1 LLLVVLTSRTRGVPK
16 DEVMEKEIAQVRN
29 KMIALIAIIAL
40 LSGWQWEFIGE
51 GVASHIYTTGSI
63 LSAFGFSIVM
73 AFIFISKLK
82 NEVIAFNA
90 LKEMWDDIRLGA
102 VEQAADPL
110 WRHYR
115 CSRPGR
121 LFRRPRLLGHAYDL
135 VTEELARTK
144 KIRISVETMNTLVHK
159 ISQTI
164 DDERSLLG
172 YMSGL
177 LVFMGLI
184 GTFIGLLHMV
194 GSMGGII
201 GTLASSTG
209 GGAGAD
215 AFQQLLGA
223 LQEPLKGMA
232 SGFAASLFGLFSSL
246 VVGLLNRMA
255 GQAGGVLNHGFESW
269 LAGVVQIGDLERE
282 EAMAPK
288 GAVGLL
294 DGSFIGASP
303 DMLADY
309 SKVASSFDDAVQLLQ
324 SLQAKQEDHAKLME
338 SVVQTLSRVDVG
350 LEALTDGVTKSV
362 AAELTATRVM
372 VHGLARAHS
381 GDSRLLAKWHADT
394 SAQLA
399 AAIEQNT
406 QTSEQLPTRLSD
418 DIEVRIHRAVKDAIA
433 PMGLTVADQMQR
445 LEEAVSQFSQDKP
458 PARRSTDR
466 GGDLQID
473 AKVHPDFEQEL
484 SENFDHLNQNVG
496 ASMVAYSE
504 VLKQAASTFD
514 KPEQKHSQLFDQGRM
529 DRAEIVASH

>member
-1 LLLVVLTSRTRGVPK
+1 
-16 DEVMEKEIAQVRN
+16 MEKQIAQIRN
-29 KMIALIAIIAL
+29 KMIAMIAIIL
-40 LSGWQWEFIGE
+40 LVSAWQHEFIAE
-51 GVASHIYTTGSI
+51 GVTAHVYVTGSI
-63 LSAFGFSIVM
+63 LAAFAFAIVM
-73 AFIFISKLK
+73 AFIFVSKLK

-90 LKEMWDDIRLGA
+90 LKEMWDDIRMGPT
-102 VEQAADPL
+102 EQASDPL

-164 DDERSLLG
+164 DDEKSLLG

-209 GGAGAD
+209 GGAAGAD

-255 GQAGGVLNHGFESW
+255 GQAAGVLKHGFESW
-269 LAGVVQIGDLERE
+269 LAGVVQIGDQERE

-288 GAVGLL
+288 TAEGPL
-294 DGSFIGASP
+294 DSSLVRATT

-324 SLQAKQEDHAKLME
+324 SLQSRQQDHAQLME
-338 SVVQTLSRVDVG
+338 SVMQTLSRVDVG
-350 LEALTDGVTKSV
+350 LVALNDGVTKAV
-362 AAELTATRVM
+362 ATELRATRVM

-381 GDSRLLAKWHADT
+381 GDSKLLAQWQAES

-406 QTSEQLPTRLSD
+406 QTSEQLPTQLSD
-418 DIEVRIHRAVKDAIA
+418 DVEARIHQAVKDAIA

-445 LEEAVSQFSQDKP
+445 LEQALSQFSKDRP
-458 PARRSTDR
+458 VGHRSTER
-466 GGDLQID
+466 VGNLPID
-473 AKVHPDFEQEL
+473 AQIQPDFEQEF
-484 SENFDHLNQNVG
+484 SESIDHVNQNVG
-496 ASMVAYSE
+496 ASMAAYSE
-504 VLKQAASTFD
+504 VLKQAASTFE
-514 KPEQKHSQLFDQGRM
+514 KSKQNLGQLVDQGRM
-529 DRAEIVASH
+529 VPDRAEMVASH

>member
-1 LLLVVLTSRTRGVPK
+1 
-16 DEVMEKEIAQVRN
+16 MEKQIAQIRN
-29 KMIALIAIIAL
+29 KMIGLIAIIAL
-40 LSGWQWEFIGE
+40 GSAWQWDFIAE
-51 GVASHIYTTGSI
+51 GVMAHVYTTGSI

-73 AFIFISKLK
+73 SFIFVSKLK

-90 LKEMWDDIRLGA
+90 LKEMWDDIRKGP

-121 LFRRPRLLGHAYDL
+121 VFRRPRLLGHAYDL

-164 DDERSLLG
+164 DDEKSLLG

-209 GGAGAD
+209 GGGAGAD

-246 VVGLLNRMA
+246 IVGLLNRMA
-255 GQAGGVLNHGFESW
+255 GQAGGVLKHGFESW
-269 LAGVVQIGDLERE
+269 LAGVVQIGDQERE
-282 EAMAPK
+282 EAMGRKKP
-288 GAVGLL
+288 L
-294 DGSFIGASP
+294 DGAAA
-303 DMLADY
+303 LATSNLVVDY
-309 SKVASSFDDAVQLLQ
+309 AKVSSGFDDAVRMLHGLQ
-324 SLQAKQEDHAKLME
+324 TRQDDHARLME
-338 SVVQTLSRVDVG
+338 AMMQTLSQVSAG
-350 LEALTDGVTKSV
+350 LGALTDSVTQGVADELSV
-362 AAELTATRVM
+362 TRDM
-372 VHGLARAHS
+372 LSDLAGAH
-381 GDSRLLAKWHADT
+381 RELAKRHAAS

-399 AAIEQNT
+399 SAIEQNGR
-406 QTSEQLPTRLSD
+406 TSEEMSARLRD
-418 DIEVRIHRAVKDAIA
+418 DIGRRIEKEVREAIG
-433 PMGLTVADQMQR
+433 PVGLSVADQMAA
-445 LEEAVSQFSQDKP
+445 LEQAVVQFAHNRAAAHRAADAMDDEP
-458 PARRSTDR
+458 PAPRTDA
-466 GGDLQID
+466 GMG
-473 AKVHPDFEQEL
+473 L
-484 SENFDHLNQNVG
+484 SEDLG
-496 ASMVAYSE
+496 RLDLDDAPGAYSDIRKE
-504 VLKQAASTFD
+504 VASALAASTHGVTFD
-514 KPEQKHSQLFDQGRM
+514 GGRRTTHAGM
-529 DRAEIVASH
+529 VVSH

>member
-1 LLLVVLTSRTRGVPK
+1 
-16 DEVMEKEIAQVRN
+16 MEKEIAHVRY
-29 KMIALIAIIAL
+29 KMVGLIAIIAL
-40 LSGWQWEFIGE
+40 LSAWQWDFIAE
-51 GVASHIYTTGSI
+51 GVASHIYTTGTI

-73 AFIFISKLK
+73 AFIFISKLT

-90 LKEMWDDIRLGA
+90 LKEMWDDIRIGA
-102 VEQAADPL
+102 VEQARDPL

-121 LFRRPRLLGHAYDL
+121 LFKRPRLLGHAYDL

-164 DDERSLLG
+164 DDEKSLLG

-209 GGAGAD
+209 GGGAGPE

-255 GQAGGVLNHGFESW
+255 GQAAGVLRYGFESW
-269 LAGVVQIGDLERE
+269 LAGVVQIGDQERE
-282 EAMAPK
+282 EAMAPAAAE
-288 GAVGLL
+288 GAL
-294 DGSFIGASP
+294 DGSVVRATTE
-303 DMLADY
+303 MLADY
-309 SKVASSFDDAVQLLQ
+309 SKTAASFDDAVQLMQ
-324 SLQAKQEDHAKLME
+324 SLQARQQDHAKLME
-338 SVVQTLSRVDVG
+338 SVVQTLSRVDAG
-350 LEALTDGVTKSV
+350 LEALTDGLTKTV

-372 VHGLARAHS
+372 VHGLDRAHS
-381 GDSRLLAKWHADT
+381 GESRLLAEWRAET
-394 SAQLA
+394 SGQLA
-399 AAIEQNT
+399 AALEKYLQA
-406 QTSEQLPTRLSD
+406 SEQLPSRLSD
-418 DIEVRIHRAVKDAIA
+418 EIEAQIYQTIKDAIV
-433 PMGLTVADQMQR
+433 PMGMTVADQMQR
-445 LEEAVSQFSQDKP
+445 LEKAVSQFSQKP
-458 PARRSTDR
+458 AAGGRSTQTA
-466 GGDLQID
+466 GNSPID
-473 AKVHPDFEQEL
+473 AGADPDFEQEL
-484 SENFDHLNQNVG
+484 SESVDRLNQNVG
-496 ASMVAYSE
+496 ASMAAYSE
-504 VLKQAASTFD
+504 ALKQAASAFD
-514 KPEQKHSQLFDQGRM
+514 EPGQKHGQLSDQERM
-529 DRAEIVASH
+529 FPDRTKIIASH

>member
-1 LLLVVLTSRTRGVPK
+1 
-16 DEVMEKEIAQVRN
+16 MEKEIAHVRY
-29 KMIALIAIIAL
+29 KMIGLIAIIAL
-40 LSGWQWEFIGE
+40 LSAWQWEFIAE

-63 LSAFGFSIVM
+63 LSAFAFSIVM
-73 AFIFISKLK
+73 AFIFVSKLT

-90 LKEMWDDIRLGA
+90 LKEMWDDIRIGT

-121 LFRRPRLLGHAYDL
+121 LFKRPRLLGHAYDL

-164 DDERSLLG
+164 DDEKSLLG

-209 GGAGAD
+209 GGGSAGAD

-255 GQAGGVLNHGFESW
+255 GQAGGVLKHEFESW

-282 EAMAPK
+282 ESMAPK
-288 GAVGLL
+288 VVGGMV
-294 DGSFIGASP
+294 DGSFIGATS

-309 SKVASSFDDAVQLLQ
+309 AKVASSFDDAIQLLQ
-324 SLQAKQEDHAKLME
+324 SLQAKQQDHAQLVE
-338 SVVQTLSRVDVG
+338 SVMQTLSRVDAG

-399 AAIEQNT
+399 AAIEHNT
-406 QTSEQLPTRLSD
+406 QTSEGLPTRLGD
-418 DIEVRIHRAVKDAIA
+418 DIEARINQAVKDAIA

-445 LEEAVSQFSQDKP
+445 LEQAVSQFSQEKP
-458 PARRSTDR
+458 AARRSTDR

-473 AKVHPDFEQEL
+473 PEGHADFEMAPPED
-484 SENFDHLNQNVG
+484 FDRLNQKVG
-496 ASMVAYSE
+496 ASMLAYSE
-504 VLKQAASTFD
+504 VLKQATSNFD
-514 KPEQKHSQLFDQGRM
+514 RQEQRIGQLDHK
-529 DRAEIVASH
+529 EIVASH

>member
-1 LLLVVLTSRTRGVPK
+1 
-16 DEVMEKEIAQVRN
+16 MEKQIAQIRN
-29 KMIALIAIIAL
+29 KMIGLIAIIAL
-40 LSGWQWEFIGE
+40 GSAWQWDFIAE
-51 GVASHIYTTGSI
+51 GVMAHVYTTGSI

-73 AFIFISKLK
+73 SFIFVSKLK

-90 LKEMWDDIRLGA
+90 LREMWDDIRKGP

-164 DDERSLLG
+164 DDEKSLLG

-209 GGAGAD
+209 GGGAGAD

-246 VVGLLNRMA
+246 IVGLLNRMA
-255 GQAGGVLNHGFESW
+255 GQAGGVLKHGFESW
-269 LAGVVQIGDLERE
+269 LAGVVQIGDEERE
-282 EAMAPK
+282 EAMKRK
-288 GAVGLL
+288 GATKPL
-294 DGSFIGASP
+294 DGVAAQATTT
-303 DMLADY
+303 MMVDY
-309 SKVASSFDDAVQLLQ
+309 AKVNSGFNDAVRMLRGLQ
-324 SLQAKQEDHAKLME
+324 DKQDDHARLMQAMM
-338 SVVQTLSRVDVG
+338 QTLSQVSAG
-350 LEALTDGVTKSV
+350 LDALTDGVTKGV
-362 AAELTATRVM
+362 AAELSVTRDVLSE
-372 VHGLARAHS
+372 LAGAH
-381 GDSRLLAKWHADT
+381 REFAKRHAAS

-399 AAIEQNT
+399 SAIEQNSR
-406 QTSEQLPTRLSD
+406 TSEEMSARLRD
-418 DIEVRIHRAVKDAIA
+418 DISGRIEKGVREAIG
-433 PMGLTVADQMQR
+433 PIGLSVADQMAA
-445 LEEAVSQFSQDKP
+445 LEQAVAQFAHHR
-458 PARRSTDR
+458 PAGHRAADAMD
-466 GGDLQID
+466 DLPSAPRID
-473 AKVHPDFEQEL
+473 AGMADSADLDPLDCDL
-484 SENFDHLNQNVG
+484 G
-496 ASMVAYSE
+496 ASAAAYSDA
-504 VLKQAASTFD
+504 LKHAAAAFAESEHGLLFDGERRVAARAGIAAS
-514 KPEQKHSQLFDQGRM
+514 H
-529 DRAEIVASH
+529 

>member
-1 LLLVVLTSRTRGVPK
+1 
-16 DEVMEKEIAQVRN
+16 MEKQIAQIRN
-29 KMIALIAIIAL
+29 KMIGLIAIIAL
-40 LSGWQWEFIGE
+40 VSAWQHEFIAE
-51 GVASHIYTTGSI
+51 GVAAHIYVTGSI
-63 LSAFGFSIVM
+63 LAAFAFAIVM
-73 AFIFISKLK
+73 AFIFVSKLK

-90 LKEMWDDIRLGA
+90 LKEMWDDIRKGPT
-102 VEQAADPL
+102 EQAADPL

-159 ISQTI
+159 INQTI
-164 DDERSLLG
+164 DDEKSLLG

-201 GTLASSTG
+201 GTLASSTGG

-255 GQAGGVLNHGFESW
+255 GQAGGVLRSEFESW
-269 LAGVVQIGDLERE
+269 LAGVVQIGDQERE

-288 GAVGLL
+288 GAQGPFE
-294 DGSFIGASP
+294 GSILQATS
-303 DMLADY
+303 MMADY
-309 SKVASSFDDAVQLLQ
+309 SKVASSFDDAVRLLH
-324 SLQAKQEDHAKLME
+324 SLQTRQEDHARLME
-338 SVVQTLSRVDVG
+338 GVMQTLSQLGASLD
-350 LEALTDGVTKSV
+350 ALTNGVTQTV
-362 AAELTATRVM
+362 TTELAATRGM
-372 VHGLARAHS
+372 VDDLAGAH
-381 GDSRLLAKWHADT
+381 RQFAKWHADT
-394 SAQLA
+394 SARLG

-406 QTSEQLPTRLSD
+406 QTSERLGD
-418 DIEVRIHRAVKDAIA
+418 DMGVRIQEAVKEAVA
-433 PMGLTVADQMQR
+433 PMGLSVADQMQR
-445 LEEAVSQFSQDKP
+445 LEQAVAQFSQGQPAEHRSAEMTGGP
-458 PARRSTDR
+458 PIETLADV
-466 GGDLQID
+466 DP
-473 AKVHPDFEQEL
+473 KL
-484 SENFDHLNQNVG
+484 SESLDRFNRDVG
-496 ASMVAYSE
+496 ASMTAYSA
-504 VLKQAASTFD
+504 VLKQAASAFETSEHD
-514 KPEQKHSQLFDQGRM
+514 PLFEQGRRVA
-529 DRAEIVASH
+529 DRADITASH